1 MGYVSNEVT
10 DDQMVKEYFKTLIK
24 ISKIPH
30 APLANFLLGGGSNL
44 AHFFLAVH
52 DGAYEVFKLAKAYE
66 RGITMFLERQ
76 QFGVPVPEA
85 ELEEIKAMLVAAF
98 GKTAP
103 RVSPAR
109 HKIMRRLVP
118 RLRKEWIG
126 ECNGARPG
134 RLTRLFGALI
144 SKRDLDLSLTQT
156 IATYKLGYPSVLES
170 PEPERES
177 KQLTV
182 LGQQLV
188 DEGTT
193 RAVQKFK
200 VLEDGSSTPLSPTG
214 ERRAR
219 AMGQ

>member
-1 MGYVSNEVT
+1 
-10 DDQMVKEYFKTLIK
+10 
-24 ISKIPH
+24 
-30 APLANFLLGGGSNL
+30 
-44 AHFFLAVH
+44 
-52 DGAYEVFKLAKAYE
+52 
-66 RGITMFLERQ
+66 
-76 QFGVPVPEA
+76 
-85 ELEEIKAMLVAAF
+85 
-98 GKTAP
+98 
-103 RVSPAR
+103 
-109 HKIMRRLVP
+109 MRRLVP